1 MKPIQIT
8 PDPWQ
13 TRMGATM
20 LLSCGLTAFLV
31 LLRLLL
37 FRHFS
42 YLFLVSNL
50 VLAAV
55 PYVMALVVFHAG
67 WIKQRNILLIPALLG
82 WLLAFP
88 NAPYIITDLIHL
100 HARGNAPLWY
110 DAILLFTA
118 AFNGLLLGLLSLD
131 MMHQVVAAK
140 FRPLTGWAFAAF
152 SLLAGSFGIYLG
164 RFERWNSWDVLTHPE
179 PLAADILHR
188 FIHPMQHPR
197 TYAMT
202 LVLFAVLG
210 LAYLIF
216 RMLRFRPE
224 ERVVRA

>member
-1 MKPIQIT
+1 MKPIYIT

-13 TRMGATM
+13 TRMAVTM
-20 LLSCGLTAFLV
+20 LLSCALTTLLV
-31 LLRLLL
+31 FVRLLL

-42 YLFLVSNL
+42 YLFLVNNL
-50 VLAAV
+50 VLAVA
-55 PYVMALVVFHAG
+55 PYMISLVVFHAG
-67 WIKQRNILLIPALLG
+67 WIRKRNLLLIPALMA

-100 HARGNAPLWY
+100 HQRGGAPLWY

-131 MMHQVVAAK
+131 MMQQVVAAK

-164 RFERWNSWDVLTHPE
+164 RFERWNSWDVLTRPE

-188 FIHPMQHPR
+188 FVHPMQHPR

-202 LVLFAVLG
+202 MVLFAVLG
-210 LAYLIF
+210 IAYLIF

-224 ERVVRA
+224 ERVVGA